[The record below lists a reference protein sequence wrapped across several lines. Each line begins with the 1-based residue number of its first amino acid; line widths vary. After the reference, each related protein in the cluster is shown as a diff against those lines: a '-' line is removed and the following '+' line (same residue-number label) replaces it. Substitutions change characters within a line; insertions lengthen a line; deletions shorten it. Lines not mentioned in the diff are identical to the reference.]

1 MTSKWRVSLSA
12 AVAATALAAP
22 FAATNAHAAAPI
34 EVQMWTHNGGNA
46 TELADITKTVTDFNA
61 SQKTYKVT
69 IKAFPQ
75 INYNDAIVAAAA
87 ANRLPCIMDTDAP
100 VVPAWAYAGYLS
112 PLTVNQKITGQIQ
125 SSAKGVY
132 NGKLYSVGF
141 YDAAIGLFAKKSV
154 LAELGLRTP
163 TINTPWNL
171 SEFNDALAK
180 AKASGKFDYAISL
193 GTGWDGEWYPYG
205 FSPLL
210 QSFGGDL
217 INRSNY
223 KTAEGVLNGA
233 KAVAWGN
240 WFQDIFAKGYA
251 PKKESA
257 DQRDNGFLTNKIAF
271 QWNGG
276 WGGKAAFEKLGKDF
290 IVLPPPNLGTKP
302 YIGGGSWQWAVS
314 STCKNKAGANAWLTF
329 ALQDKYMTKIADDL
343 LNLPVTP
350 AAAKASKF
358 FGPGSDLGIFQQL
371 SAKYALVRPVTP
383 AYPVIAKIYETAT
396 KNIING
402 ADVQKELDSAVD
414 QINKNLKDNY
424 YYQKAK

>member
-1 MTSKWRVSLSA
+1 MTSKWRISLTVA
-12 AVAATALAAP
+12 TAVAALVAPLTITA
-22 FAATNAHAAAPI
+22 AHAAPI

-46 TELADITKTVTDFNA
+46 TELADITQTVNDFNA

-87 ANRLPCIMDTDAP
+87 ANRLPCILDTDAP

-112 PLTVNQKITGQIQ
+112 PLSVNKSLTDPIQ
-125 SSAKGVY
+125 ASAKGVY
-132 NGKLYSVGF
+132 NKKLYSVGF

-154 LAELGLRTP
+154 LADLGLRTP
-163 TINTPWNL
+163 TIASPWSL
-171 SEFNDALAK
+171 TEFNDALAK
-180 AKASGKFDYAISL
+180 AKATGKYDYAISM

-217 INRSNY
+217 IDRKDY
-223 KTAEGVLNGA
+223 KSAEGVLNGA
-233 KAVAWGN
+233 KAVAWGK
-240 WFQDIFAKGYA
+240 WFQNIFAQGYA
-251 PKKESA
+251 PKKETA
-257 DQRDNGFLTNKIAF
+257 DQRDNGFLTGKIAF

-290 IVLPPPNLGTKP
+290 IVLPPPNLGTRP

-314 STCKNKAGANAWLTF
+314 STCAKKAGANAWLAF
-329 ALQDKYMTKIADDL
+329 ALQTKYLTKISDDL
-343 LNLPVTP
+343 LNLPITP
-350 AAAKASKF
+350 DAAKASQF

-371 SAKYALVRPVTP
+371 SAKFALVRPVTP

-424 YYQKAK
+424 YYKKA